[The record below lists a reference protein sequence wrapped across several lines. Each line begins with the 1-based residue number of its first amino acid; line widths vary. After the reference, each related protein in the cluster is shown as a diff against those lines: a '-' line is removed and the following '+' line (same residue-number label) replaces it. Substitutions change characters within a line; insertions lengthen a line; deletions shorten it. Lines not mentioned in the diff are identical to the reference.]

1 MQLNLDRDDL
11 TGDVQVVIDP
21 RGGYGVAL
29 LLCRAGGEG
38 PNVDQGS
45 NEVWGTLTI
54 FGDVRGLLRKAAVAL
69 DLAMGEPAGLSAAQ
83 ALLEALPPGTLGY
96 VPSAVPPYKEDA
108 LPFAIRG
115 IKATIAK
122 TRGT

>member
-21 RGGYGVAL
+21 RGGYGISFL
-29 LLCRAGGEG
+29 LRDDTAVRGA
-38 PNVDQGS
+38 PPQS
-45 NEVWGTLTI
+45 ITI

-122 TRGT
+122 TRGDKP